1 MPSVLVETGFLTN
14 KSEGSYLNS
23 NKGQNEMADAISEA
37 IINYFEALD
46 NPPKS
51 FENLNQ
57 IDKYEFKIQISASKR
72 LLPLKSYNFNG
83 LTNLSVR
90 KVGSVYKYFF
100 GLTTNFNEAKKLL
113 RKSKSHGY
121 KSSFIVL
128 EKNGKPYDLDKYL
141 NEI

>member
-1 MPSVLVETGFLTN
+1 MCIR
-14 KSEGSYLNS
+14 
-23 NKGQNEMADAISEA
+23 DR
-37 IINYFEALD
+37 INYFEALD

-113 RKSKSHGY
+113 IKSKSHGY

-141 NEI
+141 NEIWH

>member
-1 MPSVLVETGFLTN
+1 MLLFKASSSVKKKFETVKSLLLLV
-14 KSEGSYLNS
+14 
-23 NKGQNEMADAISEA
+23 
-37 IINYFEALD
+37 
-46 NPPKS
+46 KS
-51 FENLNQ
+51 F
-57 IDKYEFKIQISASKR
+57 SASKR

-100 GLTTNFNEAKKLL
+100 GLTTNYNEAKKLL